1 MTALKREVKMKHLF
15 IFLVRIYQKAIS
27 PFIPSRCRYY
37 PSCSAYS
44 VEALKKHGAIKGLIL
59 SAWRILRCNPWSK
72 GGIDPVPEKFTLKK
86 KKILE
91 DKDVSV

>member
-1 MTALKREVKMKHLF
+1 MKHLF